1 MRGTPSIDGHD
12 LPVRSLSLDLQTTG
26 RDRAHGLVVR
36 REETTARGLERHT
49 PDAWGVGVT
58 AMNRPA
64 PQGFS
69 SVKPGADRR
78 RQHPPGSW
86 SLHDTFG

>member
-1 MRGTPSIDGHD
+1 M
-12 LPVRSLSLDLQTTG
+12 RSLSLDLQTTG
-26 RDRAHGLVVR
+26 RDCAHGLVVQ
-36 REETTARGLERHT
+36 REETTARGLERST

-58 AMNRPA
+58 ATNRPA

-69 SVKPGADRR
+69 YVKPGADCR
-78 RQHPPGSW
+78 RQHPPGSR